1 MKRQVAEAWKNVKSN
16 EGDGSKM
23 LGSQYQCQCCMHYG
37 FPCLQNKPNKRKVQV
52 NPNCEDNVD
61 KKRKKNSPEPVLW
74 NDQHL
79 GSTTLSHLSLI
90 PSQMNPNYKVS
101 LLAGFFRRQG
111 KPKCSQQWHWY
122 WLPSVLLPTPLL
134 DFIFFQAFATCLFT
148 SPFGILVWPGGKYCW
163 ELPCW
168 VIPSSTCCC
177 IAKSFSLSNAV
188 EDNVAW
194 SS

>member
-1 MKRQVAEAWKNVKSN
+1 MQQQAPERMTQPRSFQQCLPQGQTNITKGPMKRQVAEAWKNVKSN

-61 KKRKKNSPEPVLW
+61 KKRKKNSPDPVLV

-90 PSQMNPNYKVS
+90 PSQMNPNYKELEASQAKNTSHEVCIDGWTITCKEFQPQKTKQ
-101 LLAGFFRRQG
+101 AKR
-111 KPKCSQQWHWY
+111 KCYHYQ
-122 WLPSVLLPTPLL
+122 
-134 DFIFFQAFATCLFT
+134 
-148 SPFGILVWPGGKYCW
+148 
-163 ELPCW
+163 
-168 VIPSSTCCC
+168 
-177 IAKSFSLSNAV
+177 
-188 EDNVAW
+188 
-194 SS
+194 